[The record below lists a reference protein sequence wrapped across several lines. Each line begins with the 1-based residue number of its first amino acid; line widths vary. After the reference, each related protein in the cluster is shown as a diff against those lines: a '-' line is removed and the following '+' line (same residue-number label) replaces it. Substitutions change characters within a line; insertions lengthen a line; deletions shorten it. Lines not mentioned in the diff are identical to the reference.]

1 MKSLHH
7 QIAFSIISKNPNVLL
22 DDEPLD
28 NLLEDISS
36 ALQDAFD
43 LGFKA
48 SGRSIYPLNEAP
60 EQPAA
65 ETCEYCDS
73 SMEGFSDCPNCKLKG
88 GKIEQPAPP
97 KETGV

>member
-48 SGRSIYPLNEAP
+48 SGRSIYPLNEDP
-60 EQPAA
+60 SGQRREPMSPHPLDD
-65 ETCEYCDS
+65 E
-73 SMEGFSDCPNCKLKG
+73 
-88 GKIEQPAPP
+88 PP
-97 KETGV
+97 FGT

>member
-7 QIAFSIISKNPNVLL
+7 QIAFSIVTRHPNVLL

-28 NLLEDISS
+28 DLIESIAA

-48 SGRSIYPLNEAP
+48 AGGSIYPELHSED
-60 EQPAA
+60 QR
-65 ETCEYCDS
+65 
-73 SMEGFSDCPNCKLKG
+73 
-88 GKIEQPAPP
+88 
-97 KETGV
+97 

>member
-1 MKSLHH
+1 MAKGDYLTKPRFGKPADAIEQKAADWLEANCGYEGEEVMKSLADL
-7 QIAFSIISKNPNVLL
+7 IRSERA
-22 DDEPLD
+22 
-28 NLLEDISS
+28 
-36 ALQDAFD
+36 DA
-43 LGFKA
+43 
-48 SGRSIYPLNEAP
+48 IQP

-88 GKIEQPAPP
+88 GKIEQPTAP